1 MYCSPFSLFAFGEN
15 YAIKQKAM
23 RYKSF
28 TIKNYRA
35 ISGPLTIDLSKRIIP
50 LVGVNECGKTTI
62 LQAILCFDSS
72 NDKIGNGSHL
82 EKTMNLYETQKSEE
96 STISALIECPIV
108 KFKEVVE
115 NIIALKDNYNESIFT
130 PEEISVAQEVV
141 KDFHGQ
147 INITRHLKKSGN
159 YYSCNLFPYKEEIF
173 EIEKEICEE
182 IVGLCPYILYND
194 DFNDRPVSEINL
206 TPSNNSIPGN
216 GEWKSI
222 FERVFKEAGID
233 SGWDNIFTEDPELQ
247 DSILSDVQ
255 SYLTRQLTKEWKK
268 FSPEKASLTI
278 KLNLSSQQNE
288 GRKLHIKIVERK
300 GDKDRHFLITSR
312 SKGFI
317 WYYNFIMKILFNP
330 KQTGAKKSTIF
341 LLDEPGS
348 YLHAKAQESLCQKLG
363 KISQEEGI
371 IIYCTHAPQLLN
383 PEVIPFNNIQIVKK
397 TSKGHIQIAPI
408 SNEHGNAKTT
418 TVMQAVYDALL
429 IPEYQMIKNDEKIIC
444 VEGIHDKY
452 CLEIFCDIPKT
463 IRILPGRN
471 ANSILN
477 NIQYLIAYQIPYVAI
492 WDNDKEGQKWYKEA
506 VNVFGPVESQNFLLL
521 PGFDNKNDR
530 RRMEEMISAEDY
542 FYLKESLGLSETT
555 NYSGILFALKQ
566 LPQVERKK
574 ILAGISQMTKLI
586 FEHFFKKVL
595 GKFQAKRE
603 I

>member
-1 MYCSPFSLFAFGEN
+1 
-15 YAIKQKAM
+15 
-23 RYKSF
+23 
-28 TIKNYRA
+28 

-62 LQAILCFDSS
+62 LQAILCFDQS
-72 NDKIGNGSHL
+72 NDQIGNSSHL
-82 EKTMNLYETQKSEE
+82 EKTINLYETQKSEE

-108 KFKEVVE
+108 KFKEIVE
-115 NIIALKDNYNESIFT
+115 DNIALKDNYNESVYT
-130 PEEISVAQEVV
+130 PEEISIAQEVA
-141 KDFHGQ
+141 KNFHGQ
-147 INITRHLKKSGN
+147 VNITRHLKKSGN
-159 YYSCNLFPYKEEIF
+159 YYSSDLFPYNENILD
-173 EIEKEICEE
+173 IERDICEN
-182 IVGLCPYILYND
+182 IVALCPYILYND
-194 DFNDRPVSEINL
+194 DFNDRPVSEVNL
-206 TPSNNSIPGN
+206 IPSGNSIPGN
-216 GEWKSI
+216 SEWRSI
-222 FERVFKEAGID
+222 FERVFKDAGID
-233 SGWDNIFTEDPELQ
+233 SSWDNIFNEDPELQ

-255 SYLTRQLTKEWKK
+255 SYLTRQLTNEWKK

-278 KLNLSSQQNE
+278 KLNLSNQQNE

-363 KISQEEGI
+363 KISQNEGI

-429 IPEYQMIKNDEKIIC
+429 IPEYQVIKNDERIIC

-452 CLEIFCDIPKT
+452 CLELFCEIPENV
-463 IRILPGRN
+463 RILPGRN

-492 WDNDKEGQKWYKEA
+492 WDNDKEGRKWYKEA
-506 VNVFGPVESQNFLLL
+506 LNVFGPIESRNFLLL
-521 PGFDNKNDR
+521 PEADNKNDK
-530 RRMEEMISAEDY
+530 RRMEEMISTEDY
-542 FYLKESLGLSETT
+542 IYLKKYLDLEETI

-566 LPQVERKK
+566 LSQKERKK
-574 ILAGISQMTKLI
+574 ILAGISQTTKLT

-595 GKFQAKRE
+595 RIFQGK
-603 I
+603 